1 IVSQE
6 GVEELL
12 AVIPGS
18 RSTLVEGAGHMV
30 AGDDNS
36 VFVDK
41 VGEFL
46 ADLPVLSSS
55 ATSRTEDAAA
65 PQ

>member
-1 IVSQE
+1 
-6 GVEELL
+6 
-12 AVIPGS
+12 
-18 RSTLVEGAGHMV
+18 MV